1 MKQILALLRVS
12 TNQQDLDA
20 QREAVTKAIIKDE
33 FSENDIVYVE
43 KKESAIKLSENER
56 EGLNEMKELLEE
68 YPSIKQVYVFAVDRL
83 ARKVSVVISIKDYLM
98 ERGINLVFLNPRPLS
113 TMRKNEK
120 GEWVEDEISA
130 MMLLF
135 LSYGAEMEMKIKKAR
150 FKAAK
155 ELMRTQNKI
164 TEAKPI
170 FGYFKD
176 ENKYARIDDNEAA
189 IIRDLFNDYLKRDI
203 SLRDLY
209 NEYAANDKLP
219 HTKGASSR
227 LASILSNFAYSGRI
241 AKYPMIVTPETQD
254 AVIAKMKSNRTL
266 SKSGRQNIYLGKHLL
281 IDATTGGR
289 LVGNGGKGNYRV
301 FQQGV
306 ANIVVNINAVDSIL
320 WHCAVSLQVNYLAS
334 NILEMRKNYDKDIE
348 RLTKQIESQESKLKE
363 LHKQQSLAFKQ
374 LINGKVKEDVYEE
387 MADDLKK
394 REHSITSRM
403 TEYQT
408 EIARIKKLQ
417 DTMEESTT
425 LSQKVDDIKEITDD
439 VQRKEIIDSM
449 IEKVIV
455 SKVSAYEKMI
465 EVVPKYQYHFL
476 AIPTMYRIITKHN
489 SVVIKEGWKRTD
501 GKMIYIDFTGEFLKR
516 YVKDDQ
522 GNYKYKN
529 NL

>member
-12 TNQQDLDA
+12 TTQQDLDA
-20 QREAVTKAIIKDE
+20 QREAVTIAIVHDGY
-33 FSENDIVYVE
+33 SVDDIVYVE
-43 KKESAIKLSENER
+43 KKESAIKLKEDER
-56 EGLNEMKELLEE
+56 EGLNEMKELLVE

-83 ARKVSVVISIKDYLM
+83 ARKVSVVISIKDYLL

-155 ELMRTQNKI
+155 ELMRIQNKI

-170 FGYFKD
+170 FGYYKD
-176 ENKYARIDDNEAA
+176 ENKYAKPHEVEAQV
-189 IIRDLFNDYLKRDI
+189 IRDLFNDYLNRDI

-219 HTKGASSR
+219 VTKGASAR
-227 LASILSNFAYSGRI
+227 LSAILSNLAYSGRTD
-241 AKYPMIVTPETQD
+241 KYPMIVTPETQD
-254 AVIAKMKSNRTL
+254 AVIAKMKSNKTL
-266 SKSGRQNIYLGKHLL
+266 SKNGTQNIYLGKHLL
-281 IDATTGGR
+281 VDSTGGR
-289 LVGNGGKGNYRV
+289 LVGNGGKGNYRS
-301 FQQGV
+301 FQLGQTCT
-306 ANIVVNINAVDSIL
+306 VVNINAVDSII
-320 WHCAVSLQVNYLAS
+320 WHCAVSLHVNYIAS
-334 NILEMRKNYDKDIE
+334 NMLEMREQYNKDIE
-348 RLTKQIESQESKLKE
+348 RLTKQIESQEKKLEE
-363 LHKQQSLAFKQ
+363 LHKQQALAFKQ

-425 LSQKVDDIKEITDD
+425 LSEKVDDIKTITDD
-439 VQRKEIIDSM
+439 TQRKEIIDSM
-449 IEKVIV
+449 IDKVIV
-455 SKVSAYEKMI
+455 KKVSPTEKEI

-476 AIPTMYRIITKHN
+476 AIPTMYRIITRHN
-489 SVVIKEGWKRTD
+489 SVQIKEGWKRTD
-501 GKMIYIDFTGEFLKR
+501 EKMIYIEFTGDFLKR

>member
-12 TNQQDLDA
+12 TLQQDLDA
-20 QREAVTKAIIKDE
+20 QKEAVTKAIINDGYTVDE
-33 FSENDIVYVE
+33 IQFIE
-43 KKESAIKLSENER
+43 KKESAIKLKEEER
-56 EGLNEMKELLEE
+56 EGLQEMKELLVE
-68 YPSIKQVYVFAVDRL
+68 YPSIKAVYCFAVDRL
-83 ARKVSVVISIKDYLM
+83 ARRVSVVISIKDYLL
-98 ERGINLVFLNPRPLS
+98 ERGINLVFLNPRPLA

-170 FGYFKD
+170 FGYYKD
-176 ENKYARIDDNEAA
+176 ENKYARIDEKEGA
-189 IIRDLFNDYLKRDI
+189 IVRDLFNDYLKRNI

-219 HTKGASSR
+219 VTKGASAR
-227 LASILSNFAYSGRI
+227 LASIFSNLAYSGQI
-241 AKYPMIVTPETQD
+241 KKYPMIVTPELQN
-254 AVIAKMKSNRTL
+254 AVIAKMKGNKTL
-266 SKSGRQNIYLGKHLL
+266 SKNGTQNIYLGKHLL
-281 IDATTGGR
+281 VDSTGGR
-289 LVGNGGKGNYRV
+289 LVGNGGKCNYRS
-301 FQQGV
+301 FQLGQTCT
-306 ANIVVNINAVDSIL
+306 VVNINAVDSIL

-334 NILEMRKNYDKDIE
+334 NMLEMRKNYDKDIE
-348 RLTKQIESQESKLKE
+348 RLTKQIESQEKKLEE
-363 LHKQQSLAFKQ
+363 LHKQQSLALKQ
-374 LINGKVKEDVYEE
+374 LINGKTTEEAYEQV
-387 MADDLKK
+387 ADDLNE
-394 REHSITSRM
+394 RERNITSRM

-408 EIARIKKLQ
+408 EISKIQKLQ

-425 LSQKVDDIKEITDD
+425 LSEKVDNIKEITDD
-439 VQRKEIIDSM
+439 TQRKEIIDSM
-449 IEKVIV
+449 IDKVMVKKISSTEK
-455 SKVSAYEKMI
+455 EI
-465 EVVPKYQYHFL
+465 EVIPKYQYHFL

-489 SVVIKEGWKRTD
+489 SVNIKEGWRRTD
-501 GKMIYIDFTGEFLKR
+501 GKMIYITFTGEFLKR

-529 NL
+529 